1 MPPSLLAVGDGMM
14 ATLIMAMIQLFTR
27 FADMVRD
34 ANARRLRRRR
44 APARLAY
51 QQWVRENDAPTSER
65 LMGFAERY
73 RRLVPR
79 PLISVI
85 MPVYNANLNWLD
97 QAIESIRGQV
107 YQEWE
112 LCIADDCSPRREVR
126 EALSAW
132 SLKDARIKVAFR
144 SENGHISAA
153 SNSAIELASGP
164 FLALMDQDDLIT
176 PNALLEMA
184 EAIGQHPKAGLLYSD
199 EDKIDAENLRESPTK
214 KGGWDPDRLQIHN
227 YISHLGV
234 YRTELVRALGGFR
247 VGYEGAQDHDL
258 VLRCSERLDAQQ
270 IIYIPQIL
278 YHWRMHEHSTASSRR
293 AKPYAVAA
301 REKCIADHKIRM
313 SSKA

>member
-1 MPPSLLAVGDGMM
+1 
-14 ATLIMAMIQLFTR
+14 MIHLFTR

-51 QQWVRENDAPTSER
+51 QQWVLENDAPTPER
-65 LMGFAERY
+65 LKAFAERY
-73 RRLVPR
+73 QRLAHR

-85 MPVYNANLNWLD
+85 MPVYNADLKWLD
-97 QAIESIRGQV
+97 QAIASILAQV

-112 LCIADDCSPRREVR
+112 LCIADDCSPKSEVR
-126 EALSAW
+126 LALSAL
-132 SLKDARIKVAFR
+132 SLKDSRIKVVFR
-144 SENGHISAA
+144 AKNGHISAA

-184 EAIGQHPKAGLLYSD
+184 EAIGQHPEAGLFYSD
-199 EDKIDAENLRESPTK
+199 EDKVDEDNLRESPTK
-214 KGGWDPDRLQIHN
+214 KGGWDPERLRIHN

-234 YRTELVRALGGFR
+234 YRTELVRSLGGFR
-247 VGYEGAQDHDL
+247 VGLEGAQDHDL
-258 VLRCSERLDAQQ
+258 ALRCSEHLTPQQ
-270 IIYIPQIL
+270 IVYVPHIL
-278 YHWRMHEHSTASSRR
+278 YHWRMHAQSTASSRR

-301 REKCIADHKIRM
+301 REKCIADHKSRM
-313 SSKA
+313 AIKA